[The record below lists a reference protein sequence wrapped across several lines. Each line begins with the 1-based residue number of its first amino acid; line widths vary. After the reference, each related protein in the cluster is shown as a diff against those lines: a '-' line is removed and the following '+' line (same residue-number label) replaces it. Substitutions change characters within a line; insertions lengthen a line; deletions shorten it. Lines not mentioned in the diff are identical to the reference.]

1 MKIHI
6 SLPVRDEQILSLQIG
21 DTVYLDG
28 IIVTGRD
35 MVHKWLVEKFIHPV
49 IPASADEQKVYR
61 TIQPYLNKGVI
72 FHCGPIVSGLESK
85 EYKVI
90 SAGPTTSIR
99 SEPYMSDIMHHFNL
113 KGMIGK
119 GGMGLQTLQACREVP
134 GVYFHAVGGAG
145 ALIAQS
151 IRKVIAVYQLE
162 FGVPEAMWV
171 LEVSELPVIVTM
183 DAHGNSLH
191 DSVKLTSS
199 EALLKLN
206 SQSHPN

>member
-1 MKIHI
+1 MKLHLSTPI
-6 SLPVRDEQILSLQIG
+6 SDDQIVSLQVG

-28 IIVTGRD
+28 VIVTGRD

-49 IPASADEQKVYR
+49 IPASAEEQEAYR
-61 TIQPYLNKGVI
+61 SIQAYLNQGVI

-85 EYKVI
+85 EYKII

-99 SEPYMSDIMHHFNL
+99 AEPFMSDIMHHFNL
-113 KGMIGK
+113 KGVIGK
-119 GGMGLQTLQACREVP
+119 GGMGKQTLQACHDVP
-134 GVYFHAVGGAG
+134 AEYFHAVGGAG

-151 IRKVIAVYQLE
+151 IRKVVAVYQLE

-183 DAHGNSLH
+183 DSHGNSLH
-191 DSVKLTSS
+191 DRVKLTSS

-206 SQSHPN
+206 T

>member
-1 MKIHI
+1 MAGGKIHPSSNSCI
-6 SLPVRDEQILSLQIG
+6 R
-21 DTVYLDG
+21 
-28 IIVTGRD
+28 GR
-35 MVHKWLVEKFIHPV
+35 
-49 IPASADEQKVYR
+49 SGSVYR
-61 TIQPYLNKGVI
+61 AIQPYLNQGVI
-72 FHCGPIVSGLESK
+72 FHCGPIVSGLETT
-85 EYKVI
+85 EYEMI

-99 SEPYMSDIMHHFNL
+99 SEPYMSEIMHHFNL
-113 KGMIGK
+113 KGVIGK
-119 GGMGLQTLQACREVP
+119 GGMGNQTLQACRDVP
-134 GVYFHAVGGAG
+134 AVYFHAVGGAG

-151 IRKVIAVYQLE
+151 IRKVVTVYQLE

-191 DSVKLTSS
+191 DRVKLTSS

>member
-1 MKIHI
+1 MKIHLSTPI
-6 SLPVRDEQILSLQIG
+6 SSDQIVSLQVG

-49 IPASADEQKVYR
+49 IPASTAEQEVYQV
-61 TIQPYLNKGVI
+61 IQPYLNQGVI
-72 FHCGPIVSGLESK
+72 FHCGPIVSSLETQN
-85 EYKVI
+85 YKML

-99 SEPYMSDIMHHFNL
+99 AEPYMSDIMHHFNL
-113 KGMIGK
+113 KGVIGK
-119 GGMGLQTLQACREVP
+119 GGMGKQTLQACRDVP
-134 GVYFHAVGGAG
+134 AVYFHAVGGAG

-151 IRKVIAVYQLE
+151 IRKVVAVYQLE

-171 LEVSELPVIVTM
+171 LEVSDFPVIVTM

-191 DSVKLTSS
+191 DTVKLKSS
-199 EALLKLN
+199 EALQKLN
-206 SQSHPN
+206 PQSHPN